1 METMEDICD
10 SGTDHGWRFGGCG
23 QSRGGT
29 VKLGIERK
37 SAGHN
42 FLFSGDW

>member
-1 METMEDICD
+1 MIVVPTMA
-10 SGTDHGWRFGGCG
+10 GGLG
-23 QSRGGT
+23 AVVNREEELS
-29 VKLGIERK
+29 KLGIERK